1 MRILDKKSVSRR
13 SFLKGGAAT
22 ALGLSIVGNLVLG
35 KSSAWA
41 ATFNNIGGDNGATL
55 VQMARDIFP
64 HDHLADKYYAKVI
77 EGYNTAAKKDAG
89 LKKMIQSE
97 LKKINA
103 ASKSKYGRDYKNSNR
118 ELERVNI
125 LKANTSSPLFSKL
138 RGDLVT
144 GLYNN
149 QEVWPKFGYEG
160 ASADKGGYLNRGYN
174 DINWLEKA

>member
-13 SFLKGGAAT
+13 SFLKGGTAT

-41 ATFNNIGGDNGATL
+41 ASFNNIGGDDGATL

-77 EGYNTAAKKDAG
+77 EGYNAAAKKVAG

-97 LKKINA
+97 LKKMEEII
-103 ASKSKYGRDYKNSNR
+103 K
-118 ELERVNI
+118 I
-125 LKANTSSPLFSKL
+125 LTESLS
-138 RGDLVT
+138 
-144 GLYNN
+144 
-149 QEVWPKFGYEG
+149 E
-160 ASADKGGYLNRGYN
+160 
-174 DINWLEKA
+174 